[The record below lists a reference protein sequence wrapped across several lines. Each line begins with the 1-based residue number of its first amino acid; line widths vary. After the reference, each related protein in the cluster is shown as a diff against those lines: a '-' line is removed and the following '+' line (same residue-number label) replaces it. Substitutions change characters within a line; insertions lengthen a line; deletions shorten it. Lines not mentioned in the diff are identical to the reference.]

1 MNKYGLFPTEA
12 QRDTMTN
19 EMNAYIAASDEF
31 EKSQKFSDVY
41 VTDHKAKDR
50 KVISN
55 SEEEDAD
62 LYAYN

>member
-1 MNKYGLFPTEA
+1 
-12 QRDTMTN
+12 MTN